1 MRNLLV
7 IALFG
12 IGSSLA
18 HGQVVQLPSISTFY
32 YSGTVVVPDGGT
44 ASLGGIRS
52 AASQS
57 RQRGFRGGFGSSPWG
72 ASQATGQASVSATII
87 DLDAIDRQVR
97 GEMPLGS
104 DSSRSSPAQRD
115 TDGKALVRHA
125 RRLHAQGNVS
135 AAFRG
140 YQAAIEMLSP
150 SLRSLARAEFKRV
163 FGAAAEQALSVSAV
177 TR

>member
-1 MRNLLV
+1 MRNLPV
-7 IALFG
+7 IALFW

-57 RQRGFRGGFGSSPWG
+57 QHQGLSRGFRSSPSA
-72 ASQATGQASVSATII
+72 ASHATGQASVSATII

-97 GEMPLGS
+97 GEASLGS
-104 DSSRSSPAQRD
+104 ASSRTSPAELD
-115 TDGKALVRHA
+115 SDGKALVRHA
-125 RRLHAQGNVS
+125 RRMHAQGNLD
-135 AAFRG
+135 AAFKS
-140 YQAAIEMLSP
+140 YQTAINILSP
-150 SLRSLARAEFKRV
+150 GLRSLAITEFKRV
-163 FGAAAEQALSVSAV
+163 FGTAADQALRVSMLS
-177 TR
+177 R